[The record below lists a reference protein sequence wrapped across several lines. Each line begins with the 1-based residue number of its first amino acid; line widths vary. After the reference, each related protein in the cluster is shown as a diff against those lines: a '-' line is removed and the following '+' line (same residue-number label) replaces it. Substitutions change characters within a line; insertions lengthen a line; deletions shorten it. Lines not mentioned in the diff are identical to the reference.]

1 MNIKIRTSQNPET
14 AQQALSIITEN
25 NSLLFMDGET
35 CEEGT
40 IRNNFSDLLLIPSV
54 MLECYEAGTLGE
66 SEMNIEIGELEW
78 NSFIDYLDQ
87 YYG

>member
-14 AQQALSIITEN
+14 TQQALSIITEN

-40 IRNNFSDLLLIPSV
+40 IHNNFSDLLLIPSV
-54 MLECYEAGTLGE
+54 MLECYEAGTLGV
-66 SEMNIEIGELEW
+66 SEMNIEISELEW
-78 NSFIDYLDQ
+78 NSFIDYLNQ